1 MEDHLMPFN
10 DSKRIVHFFHS
21 AKEAVDYAV
30 EDLVEKGREAIRS
43 RGIFS
48 IALSGGQTPQS
59 IFKELAKH
67 HAHSLD
73 WSKVLIFWSDE
84 RSVPPQHP
92 DSNYY
97 NAMQSGLQ
105 ELPLK
110 KENIF
115 RMVAEMDIEENAL
128 AYEKLI
134 DSKIPL
140 GIFDFVMLGMGED
153 GHTASLFP
161 ETNGLYSKDRLIIP
175 NFVPK
180 KSTWRMTMT
189 FDCINQARY
198 IAIYVI
204 GPNKKE
210 ILSKVLEG
218 PYLPDFLPIQKIG
231 TPSSPAHWIVST
243 ASQ

>member
-1 MEDHLMPFN
+1 MSLN
-10 DSKRIVHFFHS
+10 RKRILHFFDS
-21 AKEAVDYAV
+21 SQEAVEYAV
-30 EDLVEKGREAIRS
+30 EGLIAKGKEAIHT
-43 RGIFS
+43 RGFFS
-48 IALSGGQTPQS
+48 IALSGGKTPQS
-59 IFKELAKH
+59 IFKELAKNH
-67 HAHSLD
+67 VRSLD

-84 RSVPPQHP
+84 RSVPPQ
-92 DSNYY
+92 DKESNYY

-110 KENIF
+110 PEHIF
-115 RMVAEMDIEENAL
+115 RMVAEVDIEENAL

-134 DSKIPL
+134 DSKIPS

-161 ETNGLYSKDRLIIP
+161 ETNGLYSQDRLIIP
-175 NFVPK
+175 NFVPQ

-204 GPNKKE
+204 GSNKKE
-210 ILSKVLEG
+210 VLSKVLEG
-218 PYLPDFLPIQKIG
+218 PYLPDFLPIQKVG
-231 TPSSPAHWIVST
+231 TPSSPSHWIIST
-243 ASQ
+243 ASD